1 MKQEIIEFKQ
11 DVINRLSRVYYDE
24 LLYFS
29 AYVPDALINFND
41 VLLLKKGQK
50 YISHTNSAF
59 QKSIAAMFLKLYKE
73 KGEECGICKTDSGK
87 GRGVYIK
94 GTRRRIHFLGQEKFV
109 NFPRVNWLNFK
120 NTNDKSTDLYAV
132 MIKKNEKG
140 LRFINEANNIM
151 LKKHISTKQFILIED
166 LILKDFGKK
175 IWLEFNQVLG
185 DIENKSKKYQWFGL
199 VSYYNE
205 LTQTKFIESVRKTLE
220 NFDYNG
226 LMNRLDNP
234 ISKQDMSI
242 IKQVFIT
249 ERKYN
254 IMVSNKDFCSS
265 FITSEW
271 LYKNMNTENLLE
283 KTYIVTGY
291 IKSIEQLMSYLIKK
305 SADASS
311 QIGILKHDKI
321 QNIDVQSDDFYKAT
335 LGNMLYYL
343 KAYSNRR
350 IYRSNISNNAI
361 KKSIEI
367 IRTWIKVER
376 NGYFHKHNI
385 QSLERVK
392 EIREGTFLLYFL
404 LIGSIKNNE

>member
-1 MKQEIIEFKQ
+1 
-11 DVINRLSRVYYDE
+11 
-24 LLYFS
+24 
-29 AYVPDALINFND
+29 
-41 VLLLKKGQK
+41 
-50 YISHTNSAF
+50 
-59 QKSIAAMFLKLYKE
+59 
-73 KGEECGICKTDSGK
+73 
-87 GRGVYIK
+87 
-94 GTRRRIHFLGQEKFV
+94 
-109 NFPRVNWLNFK
+109 
-120 NTNDKSTDLYAV
+120 

-175 IWLEFNQVLG
+175 IWLKFNQVLG

-311 QIGILKHDKI
+311 QIGILKH
-321 QNIDVQSDDFYKAT
+321 
-335 LGNMLYYL
+335 
-343 KAYSNRR
+343 
-350 IYRSNISNNAI
+350 
-361 KKSIEI
+361 E
-367 IRTWIKVER
+367 
-376 NGYFHKHNI
+376 
-385 QSLERVK
+385 
-392 EIREGTFLLYFL
+392 
-404 LIGSIKNNE
+404 

>member
-1 MKQEIIEFKQ
+1 M
-11 DVINRLSRVYYDE
+11 
-24 LLYFS
+24 
-29 AYVPDALINFND
+29 
-41 VLLLKKGQK
+41 
-50 YISHTNSAF
+50 
-59 QKSIAAMFLKLYKE
+59 
-73 KGEECGICKTDSGK
+73 
-87 GRGVYIK
+87 
-94 GTRRRIHFLGQEKFV
+94 
-109 NFPRVNWLNFK
+109 
-120 NTNDKSTDLYAV
+120 
-132 MIKKNEKG
+132 
-140 LRFINEANNIM
+140 
-151 LKKHISTKQFILIED
+151 
-166 LILKDFGKK
+166 
-175 IWLEFNQVLG
+175 
-185 DIENKSKKYQWFGL
+185 